1 MKLESTHDARGL
13 ENGSGATSAAD
24 AQGLSEDTNA
34 LLPEV
39 TELEKPSKEYLDLP
53 LIPSRPS
60 SPGTLSNISVEDWQR
75 TQRPKHSSLRDPATW
90 KAKAKAF
97 WVKNLGLLY
106 MILAQ
111 FFGTAMNVTTRILE
125 IEGNRGKGLHPF
137 QVLFARMSITVVL
150 SMTYMWYTK
159 TPDFPFGARGIRWL
173 LVARGIGGFFGVF
186 GMYYSLRALPIADST
201 VITYLAPGLSC
212 WACSFLIKEPFTR
225 IEKMGTFVS
234 LFGVIFIARP
244 TSLLALVHSGT
255 PETAPS
261 GTPDVVIPTNA
272 TVTSASASG
281 YTNVTAE
288 ERVAAVGMAL
298 VGVMGAVAAFT
309 TIRWIG
315 KRAHPLISVNYFAVW
330 CTIVSTVA
338 QILLPGIGFLF
349 PADLK
354 EWGLLLFLGTC
365 GFIMQFLL
373 AAGLSYEK
381 SSRVTNMT
389 YTSMLFALASD
400 KIFFGTSPGVS
411 SIMGS
416 TLILGAAIVMAMQK
430 AQPAPEN
437 RDRPEGLS
445 DEERGLMG
453 NVDDR
458 EQDDDRMPIQE
469 VQLRALR

>member
-1 MKLESTHDARGL
+1 MKATATHD
-13 ENGSGATSAAD
+13 ESGGESAD
-24 AQGLSEDTNA
+24 A
-34 LLPEV
+34 LPPHHDQSNGDANNSLRMEV
-39 TELEKPSKEYLDLP
+39 TQSLHPSKEHLEVP

-75 TQRPKHSSLRDPATW
+75 SQFPKHASFRNPATW
-90 KAKAKAF
+90 KAKINTF
-97 WVKNLGLLY
+97 WVKNLGLFY

-111 FFGTAMNVTTRILE
+111 FFGTAMNVTTRFLE
-125 IEGNRGKGLHPF
+125 IEGNKGKGLHPF
-137 QVLFARMSITVVL
+137 QVLFARMSITVIL
-150 SMTYMWYTK
+150 SMAYMWYSK
-159 TPDFPFGARGIRWL
+159 TPHFPFGAKEVRWL
-173 LVARGIGGFFGVF
+173 LVARGLGGFFGVF
-186 GMYYSLRALPIADST
+186 GMYYSLLYLPIADAT

-212 WACSFLIKEPFTR
+212 WACSILIKEPFTR
-225 IEKMGTFVS
+225 IEKLGTFVS

-244 TSLLALVHSGT
+244 ASLFSSSSSESHQT
-255 PETAPS
+255 PAGSASDIVT
-261 GTPDVVIPTNA
+261 PTNA
-272 TVTSASASG
+272 TAAMSSASDYDS
-281 YTNVTAE
+281 VTPE
-288 ERVAAVGMAL
+288 QRISAVGLAL
-298 VGVMGAVAAFT
+298 VGVLGAVAAFT

-338 QILLPGIGFLF
+338 QLAIPGIGFLF

-389 YTSMLFALASD
+389 YTSMLYALASD
-400 KIFFGTSPGVS
+400 KIFFGTSPGIS

-416 TLILGAAIVMAMQK
+416 TLILGAAIVMALQK
-430 AQPAPEN
+430 AQPAGEN
-437 RDRPEGLS
+437 KEAVEGQT
-445 DEERGLMG
+445 DEERGLMRNMEG
-453 NVDDR
+453 NDQG
-458 EQDDDRMPIQE
+458 EERMPIQE